1 MRLYELN
8 SVIRLLEEMIGNY
21 DVPREDSESAERDPN
36 LTIDDM
42 GEKAKI
48 WERLESKPSTI
59 DQRANLCSFNLTGP
73 ARQIVPKIRLGYPAR
88 RLADDSNLMR
98 QILRSLGDFA
108 YIFHHL
114 SDPTPDLANLTINP
128 VEQIELTVNNTNI
141 QTGGDPSF
149 RGPLIEMTRL
159 TILFVKLTRIWVKK
173 ALKMIPKRPV
183 LERDTQINSETMKR
197 LRNAF
202 DCITGTLIVLS
213 QDHGAVHHRNRA
225 ISIALRDSIR
235 ISVLSLSQDM
245 RSCLSDL
252 NSHLVPSRPVG
263 NTSIESDY
271 EEWTLT
277 LEQVWNKTVYQSLVL
292 IPSLQTDP
300 DQQLEQV

>member
-21 DVPREDSESAERDPN
+21 DVPSGRH
-36 LTIDDM
+36 
-42 GEKAKI
+42 
-48 WERLESKPSTI
+48 
-59 DQRANLCSFNLTGP
+59 
-73 ARQIVPKIRLGYPAR
+73 
-88 RLADDSNLMR
+88 
-98 QILRSLGDFA
+98 LGDFA

-183 LERDTQINSETMKR
+183 FELDTGINSETMKR

-202 DCITGTLIVLS
+202 DCITGTLIMLS

-225 ISIALRDSIR
+225 ISIALRDSI
-235 ISVLSLSQDM
+235 LD
-245 RSCLSDL
+245 
-252 NSHLVPSRPVG
+252 

-292 IPSLQTDP
+292 IPSLETDP

>member
-1 MRLYELN
+1 MSMFASNDSTSLQDVLN
-8 SVIRLLEEMIGNY
+8 SRKDLHTTIACVGDYIHDIVKLYRKSDWAILQEDWLMTVTSY
-21 DVPREDSESAERDPN
+21 D
-36 LTIDDM
+36 
-42 GEKAKI
+42 
-48 WERLESKPSTI
+48 
-59 DQRANLCSFNLTGP
+59 
-73 ARQIVPKIRLGYPAR
+73 
-88 RLADDSNLMR
+88 
-98 QILRSLGDFA
+98 RSLGDFA

-114 SDPTPDLANLTINP
+114 SHPTPDLANLTINP
-128 VEQIELTVNNTNI
+128 VEQIELTVNDTNI
-141 QTGGDPSF
+141 QTRGDPSF
-149 RGPLIEMTRL
+149 RAPFMEMTRL
-159 TILFVKLTRIWVKK
+159 TIIFVKLTRIWVKK
-173 ALKMIPKRPV
+173 ALKMVPKRPV

-271 EEWTLT
+271 EEWSLS
-277 LEQVWNKTVYQSLVL
+277 LEQVWNKTVYQLLVL
-292 IPSLQTDP
+292 IPSLETDP